1 MEENNLDKYF
11 QEQLEGHTEEPPP
24 AVWEGIASQLPKGAF
39 VWNKRYLLL
48 LLLLISIGGAA
59 FLGVRL
65 YQMDSRVAEL
75 EEKIKTEENESVAKS
90 EENPVATEKEN
101 SSDISS
107 DDQNNSS
114 PIVGENDS
122 ETIATAENSNQDN
135 ISIGLAKP
143 TESLQM
149 ASKPNTL
156 DKTNSADS
164 KTEKAKN
171 VGLPFTPPANADS
184 SGHTRDSNQG
194 KAPIISS
201 EDSQN
206 KPLSIS
212 GFLSES
218 EVELNNSSMPFNP
231 IPISSIVPSTFV
243 SPEFIDST
251 REVDYYKQRGKN
263 WYLFVYGMANYTHR
277 RIIVE
282 AEGSEGLPNQLDKAE
297 NGLIT
302 PGGGL
307 QLSRELSPSFRLNV
321 GVEYNH
327 WIQEGTYGIEVQIED
342 VSLETNTLTEL
353 AEFNFGGN
361 IESSFGSNSY
371 NSSTAENPLG
381 EDFATASPN
390 LEPLA
395 LQLETRRRISYLAI
409 PITLEYVFNAYPF
422 RFTAGGGISVNHI
435 IGSDFSFEV
444 QPESPG
450 FEVGEVEAVEGTYL
464 AFQAGFG
471 VEYGISERMSLRLN
485 PSYRGWMTPIFENEE
500 FRTLPFG
507 VAVRA
512 GLIYRLNL

>member
-11 QEQLEGHTEEPPP
+11 QEQLAGHTEEPPP
-24 AVWEGIASQLPKGAF
+24 AIWDGIASQLPKGRF

-48 LLLLISIGGAA
+48 LLLFISIGGAA

-75 EEKIKTEENESVAKS
+75 EEKIKTEEHESVVES
-90 EENPVATEKEN
+90 EENPVAKEKEN
-101 SSDISS
+101 SSEISS
-107 DDQNNSS
+107 DDQKSSS
-114 PIVGENDS
+114 PVVGENDS
-122 ETIATAENSNQDN
+122 ETIAAAEKSNQEN
-135 ISIGLAKP
+135 NPIGSENP
-143 TESLQM
+143 TESEQL

-156 DKTNSADS
+156 GKTNPADS
-164 KTEKAKN
+164 KAEKLANMGLALNPSAN
-171 VGLPFTPPANADS
+171 VDS
-184 SGHTRDSNQG
+184 SDDTRDSNQG
-194 KAPIISS
+194 KTTATTK
-201 EDSQN
+201 EESQN
-206 KPLSIS
+206 KPQSNS
-212 GFLSES
+212 GFLAES

-231 IPISSIVPSTFV
+231 IRISSIIPSALV
-243 SPEFIDST
+243 SPEFIDTT
-251 REVDYYKQRGKN
+251 REVDYYKQPGKS

-307 QLSRELSPSFRLNV
+307 QLSRELSPSLRLNI
-321 GVEYNH
+321 GAEYNQ
-327 WIQEGTYGIEVQIED
+327 WIQEGSYGIEVQFED
-342 VSLETNTLTEL
+342 VSVETNTLTEL
-353 AEFNFGGN
+353 AEFNFDGN
-361 IESSFGSNSY
+361 IESSFGSNFY

-395 LQLETRRRISYLAI
+395 IQLETRRRISYLAI
-409 PITLEYVFNAYPF
+409 PITLEYVLNAYPF

-444 QPESPG
+444 EPDAPG

-471 VEYGISERMSLRLN
+471 VEYGISERMSLRLRFLKTRK
-485 PSYRGWMTPIFENEE
+485 SERCHLE
-500 FRTLPFG
+500 
-507 VAVRA
+507 
-512 GLIYRLNL
+512 